1 MTTTTPT
8 EAMPHPILTPII
20 GKPDQRKLSLL
31 ISQVLANTRAISS
44 EDGDGRLGHAYI
56 ILGQA
61 AYTAASQGNVAFVV
75 PIKPDKPVHAAN
87 ATQALMYRHDQTYKN
102 ELDAW
107 KIYHKTEDQ
116 ILQQILNAV
125 NDTYTK
131 ALKDRMWGYG
141 NNSPFDIITHL
152 VTTYEGTGDALC
164 NAVSA
169 VVATLHATGL
179 FIHPLREWNK
189 PTPENRTLT
198 PFKEFFR
205 DAEIVRQTETTVSAE
220 GYHQRAKATITDTQT
235 VITGTSTLNHP
246 QLIDIATITRILQ
259 ESLRE
264 TQAAN
269 ATTTTPAES
278 PAGRSDRANTSIVG
292 LTAAELDAMGW
303 CWTLGYCHNPAHN
316 SDT

>member
-152 VTTYEGTGDALC
+152 VTTYGKITENDLLA
-164 NAVSA
+164 N
-169 VVATLHATGL
+169 
-179 FIHPLREWNK
+179 REI
-189 PTPENRTLT
+189 LT
-198 PFKEFFR
+198 PF
-205 DAEIVRQTETTVSAE
+205 
-220 GYHQRAKATITDTQT
+220 
-235 VITGTSTLNHP
+235 
-246 QLIDIATITRILQ
+246 
-259 ESLRE
+259 
-264 TQAAN
+264 
-269 ATTTTPAES
+269 
-278 PAGRSDRANTSIVG
+278 G
-292 LTAAELDAMGW
+292 L
-303 CWTLGYCHNPAHN
+303 AHL
-316 SDT
+316 